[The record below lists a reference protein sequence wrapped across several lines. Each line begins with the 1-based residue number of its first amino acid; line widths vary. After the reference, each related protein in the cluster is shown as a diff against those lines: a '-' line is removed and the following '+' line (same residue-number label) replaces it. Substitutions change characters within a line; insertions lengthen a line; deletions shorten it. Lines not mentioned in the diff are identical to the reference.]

1 MGFDPLSLAALA
13 LTGVSTVVAHKQ
25 AKDAAGAQ
33 KDAQKEQRAMQ
44 ASQAAQERRQQV
56 RQERVRRAQIQ
67 QAGVSSGT
75 GGSSGELGAMSGL
88 SSQLGSNLGFAAG
101 QQMHAKRIGDFQQ
114 KAADHMGRA
123 QTAQQIGGLG
133 MSIFGAAQSG
143 VFKGL
148 TNTGNRAPVEERI
161 IQRIN

>member
-1 MGFDPLSLAALA
+1 MGFDPISLAGLA
-13 LTGVSTVVAHKQ
+13 MAGVSAVQASSQ
-25 AKDAAGAQ
+25 AKKAAGAQ

-56 RQERVRRAQIQ
+56 RQERVRRAQIM

-88 SSQLGSNLGFAAG
+88 GSQLGSNLGFAAG

-148 TNTGNRAPVEERI
+148 TSTGNRAPVRDAT
-161 IQRIN
+161 IQRVN